1 MGTILKIAWRNVW
14 RNKLRSLV
22 VITSMVLG
30 LWSGL
35 FTIAMSNGINEQRVK
50 SAIDS
55 YLHHIQIHN
64 PSFEYNLDI
73 NKSIKDPLK
82 IVKELE
88 NNNLVKGYSSRI
100 IISAMASSAHGAEGV
115 KIIGIDSKNESQFSD
130 ISKNIIKGSYFTKI
144 KSKPA
149 LIGKKLAENLK
160 LDIKKKL
167 SFTFVDDKG
176 DLQRIKFK
184 VEGVF
189 KTSSSIHDSGNVYV
203 KKEDLNQLL
212 INNSIVHEVAILS
225 NNIDNSDILKAELQN
240 LFPKN
245 KVETWRD
252 ISPELGSVQ
261 ELMIWF
267 FFIFM
272 SIILVALSFGIA
284 NIMLMAVLE
293 RKRELGMLMSVG
305 LNKTKIFLM
314 ILFETIF
321 ISFISL
327 PAGITLSYLMISY
340 YGKVGIDLSIVSE
353 GLEAFGMKSIVYTD
367 LPLDYYIKITILT
380 LFVTLISSLFP
391 ARRALK
397 LDPAEAVRSL

>member
-1 MGTILKIAWRNVW
+1 MEKIIKIAWRNVW

-50 SAIDS
+50 SAIDT

-64 PSFEYNLDI
+64 PLFEYNLDI
-73 NKSIKDPLK
+73 NSYVEDPLQ

-88 NNNLVKGYSSRI
+88 NNNLVKGFSSRI

-115 KIIGIDSKNESQFSD
+115 RIIGIDSENEKQFSD
-130 ISKNIIKGSYFTKI
+130 ISKNIVKGNYFSTI

-149 LIGKKLAENLK
+149 LIGQKLADNLK

-189 KTSSSIHDSGNVYV
+189 KTASSIHDSGNFYV

-212 INNSIVHEVAILS
+212 FNNSMIHEVAVLC
-225 NNIDNSDILKAELQN
+225 NNIDDSEILKGELQN
-240 LFPKN
+240 SFPKN
-245 KVETWRD
+245 KVETWKD

-261 ELMIWF
+261 ELMVWF

-272 SIILVALSFGIA
+272 SIILLALSFGIA

-327 PAGITLSYLMISY
+327 PVGIVLSYLMISY
-340 YGKVGIDLSIVSE
+340 YGRVGIDLSIVSQ
-353 GLEAFGMKSIVYTD
+353 GLESFGMNSMVYTN
-367 LPLDYYIKITILT
+367 LPSDYYFKITILT
-380 LFVTLISSLFP
+380 LFVTLVSSLFP

-397 LDPAEAVRSL
+397 LDPAVAVRSL

>member
-50 SAIDS
+50 SAIDT
-55 YLHHIQIHN
+55 YLHHVQIHN

-73 NKSIKDPLK
+73 NKSIKNPLK
-82 IVKELE
+82 IVNELE

-203 KKEDLNQLL
+203 KKEDLSQLL
-212 INNSIVHEVAILS
+212 INKSIVHEVAILS
-225 NNIDNSDILKAELQN
+225 NNIDDSDILKAELQN

-272 SIILVALSFGIA
+272 GIILVALSFGIA

-340 YGKVGIDLSIVSE
+340 FGKVGIDLSIVSE
-353 GLEAFGMKSIVYTD
+353 GLEAFGMKSMVYTD
-367 LPLDYYIKITILT
+367 LPFDYYIKITILT
-380 LFVTLISSLFP
+380 LFVTLLSSLFP

>member
-82 IVKELE
+82 ILKELE

>member
-1 MGTILKIAWRNVW
+1 MEKIIKIAWRNVW

-50 SAIDS
+50 SAIDT

-64 PSFEYNLDI
+64 PLFEYNLDI
-73 NKSIKDPLK
+73 NSSVEDPLQ

-88 NNNLVKGYSSRI
+88 NNNLVKGFSSRI

-115 KIIGIDSKNESQFSD
+115 RVIGIDSENEKQFSD
-130 ISKNIIKGSYFTKI
+130 ISKNIVKGNYFSNI

-149 LIGKKLAENLK
+149 LIGQKLADNLK

-189 KTSSSIHDSGNVYV
+189 KTASSIHDSGNIYV

-212 INNSIVHEVAILS
+212 FNNSMIHEVAILC
-225 NNIDNSDILKAELQN
+225 NNIDDSDILKQELQN
-240 LFPKN
+240 NFPEN
-245 KVETWRD
+245 KVETWKD

-261 ELMIWF
+261 ELMVWF

-272 SIILVALSFGIA
+272 SIILLALSFGIA

-327 PAGITLSYLMISY
+327 PVGIVLSYLMISY
-340 YGKVGIDLSIVSE
+340 YGRAGIDLSIVSQ
-353 GLEAFGMKSIVYTD
+353 GLESFGMNSMVYTH
-367 LPLDYYIKITILT
+367 LPSDYYFKITILT
-380 LFVTLISSLFP
+380 LFVTLVSSLFP

-397 LDPAEAVRSL
+397 LDPAEAVRSQ

>member
-1 MGTILKIAWRNVW
+1 MGTIVKIAWRNVW
-14 RNKLRSLV
+14 RNKLRSFV

-35 FTIAMSNGINEQRVK
+35 FTVAMSKGINDQRVK
-50 SAIDS
+50 SAIDT
-55 YLHHIQIHN
+55 YLHHVQIHN
-64 PSFEYNLDI
+64 PSFEYNFDI
-73 NKSIKDPLK
+73 NSSIKNPLK

-100 IISAMASSAHGAEGV
+100 IISAMASTAHGAEGV
-115 KIIGIDSKNESQFSD
+115 RVIGVDSKNENQFSD
-130 ISKNIIKGSYFTKI
+130 ISKNIIKGNYFSKI

-149 LIGKKLAENLK
+149 LIGQKLADNLK

-184 VEGVF
+184 VEGIF
-189 KTSSSIHDSGNVYV
+189 KTANSIHDNGNIYV

-212 INNSIVHEVAILS
+212 IDNSIIHEVAILS
-225 NNIDNSDILKAELQN
+225 NNIDDSDVLKHQLQS
-240 LFPKN
+240 LFPKS
-245 KVETWRD
+245 KVETWKD
-252 ISPELGSVQ
+252 ISPELGAAQ
-261 ELMIWF
+261 GLMVWF
-267 FFIFM
+267 FIIFM
-272 SIILVALSFGIA
+272 SIILLALSFGIA

-327 PAGITLSYLMISY
+327 PAGIILSYIMISY
-340 YGKVGIDLSIVSE
+340 YGQVGIDLSIVSE
-353 GLEAFGMKSIVYTD
+353 GLEAFGMKSMVYTH
-367 LPLDYYIKITILT
+367 LPYDYYIKITILT

>member
-35 FTIAMSNGINEQRVK
+35 FTIAMSKGINDQRVK
-50 SAIDS
+50 SAIDT
-55 YLHHIQIHN
+55 YLHHVQIHN
-64 PSFEYNLDI
+64 PTFEYNLDI
-73 NKSIKDPLK
+73 NSVINNPVN
-82 IVKELE
+82 IEKELSQ
-88 NNNLVKGYSSRI
+88 NKLVKAFSSRVI
-100 IISAMASSAHGAEGV
+100 IPAMASSAHGAEGV
-115 KIIGIDSKNESQFSD
+115 KLIGIDSKNENQFS
-130 ISKNIIKGSYFTKI
+130 NINQSLIKGNYFSNI

-149 LIGKKLAENLK
+149 LIGQKLADNLK

-184 VEGVF
+184 IEGIF
-189 KTSSSIHDSGNVYV
+189 KTGNSVHDNGNIYV

-212 INNSIVHEVAILS
+212 VNNSVIHEIAILCNEIDDS
-225 NNIDNSDILKAELQN
+225 EVLKNNIAS

-245 KVETWRD
+245 KVETWSD

-261 ELMIWF
+261 ELLVWF
-267 FFIFM
+267 FLIFM
-272 SIILVALSFGIA
+272 SIILLALSFGIA

-305 LNKTKIFLM
+305 LNKTKIFFM

-321 ISFISL
+321 ISLISL
-327 PAGITLSYLMISY
+327 PAGIILSYFMISY
-340 YGKVGIDLSIVSE
+340 FGQVGIDLSIVSE
-353 GLEAFGMKSIVYTD
+353 GLEAFGMKSTVYTN
-367 LPLDYYIKITILT
+367 LPFDYYVKITILT

>member
-1 MGTILKIAWRNVW
+1 MGTIVKIAWRNVW
-14 RNKLRSLV
+14 RNKLRSFV

-35 FTIAMSNGINEQRVK
+35 FTVAMSKGINDQRVK
-50 SAIDS
+50 SAIDT
-55 YLHHIQIHN
+55 YLHHVQIHN
-64 PSFEYNLDI
+64 PSFEYNFDI
-73 NKSIKDPLK
+73 NSSIKNPLI

-100 IISAMASSAHGAEGV
+100 IISAMASTAHGAEGV
-115 KIIGIDSKNESQFSD
+115 RVIGVDSKNENQFSD
-130 ISKNIIKGSYFTKI
+130 ISKNIIKGNYFSKI

-149 LIGKKLAENLK
+149 LIGQKLADNLK

-184 VEGVF
+184 VEVLPDPLF
-189 KTSSSIHDSGNVYV
+189 KKEKEEEV

-212 INNSIVHEVAILS
+212 IDNSIIHEVAILS
-225 NNIDNSDILKAELQN
+225 NNIDDSDVLKHQLQS
-240 LFPKN
+240 LFPKS
-245 KVETWRD
+245 KVETWKD
-252 ISPELGSVQ
+252 ISPELGAAQ
-261 ELMIWF
+261 GLMVWF
-267 FFIFM
+267 FIIFM
-272 SIILVALSFGIA
+272 SIILLALSFGIA

-314 ILFETIF
+314 ILFATIF

-327 PAGITLSYLMISY
+327 PAGIILSYIMISY
-340 YGKVGIDLSIVSE
+340 YGQVGIDLSIVSE
-353 GLEAFGMKSIVYTD
+353 GLEAFGMKSMVYTH
-367 LPLDYYIKITILT
+367 LPYDYYIKITILT

>member
-50 SAIDS
+50 SAIDT
-55 YLHHIQIHN
+55 YLHHVQIHN

-73 NKSIKDPLK
+73 NKSIKNPLK
-82 IVKELE
+82 IVNELE

>member
-35 FTIAMSNGINEQRVK
+35 FTIAMSKGINDQRVK
-50 SAIDS
+50 SAIDT
-55 YLHHIQIHN
+55 YLHHVQIHN
-64 PSFEYNLDI
+64 PTFEYNLDI
-73 NKSIKDPLK
+73 NSVINNPVN
-82 IVKELE
+82 IEKELSQ
-88 NNNLVKGYSSRI
+88 NKLVKAFSSRVI
-100 IISAMASSAHGAEGV
+100 IPAMASSAHGAEGV
-115 KIIGIDSKNESQFSD
+115 KLIGIDSKNENQFS
-130 ISKNIIKGSYFTKI
+130 NINQSLIKGNYFSNI
-144 KSKPA
+144 KCKPA
-149 LIGKKLAENLK
+149 LIGQKLADNLK

-184 VEGVF
+184 IEGIF
-189 KTSSSIHDSGNVYV
+189 KTGNSVHDNGNIYV

-212 INNSIVHEVAILS
+212 VNNSVIHEIAILCNEIDDS
-225 NNIDNSDILKAELQN
+225 EVLKNNIAS

-245 KVETWRD
+245 KVETWSD

-261 ELMIWF
+261 ELLVWF
-267 FFIFM
+267 FLIFM
-272 SIILVALSFGIA
+272 SIILLALSFGIA

-305 LNKTKIFLM
+305 LNKTKIFFM

-321 ISFISL
+321 ISLISL
-327 PAGITLSYLMISY
+327 PAGIILSYFMISY
-340 YGKVGIDLSIVSE
+340 FGQVGIDLSIVSE
-353 GLEAFGMKSIVYTD
+353 GLEAFGMKSKVYTN
-367 LPLDYYIKITILT
+367 LPFDYYVKITILT

>member
-225 NNIDNSDILKAELQN
+225 NNIDNSDILKAELEN